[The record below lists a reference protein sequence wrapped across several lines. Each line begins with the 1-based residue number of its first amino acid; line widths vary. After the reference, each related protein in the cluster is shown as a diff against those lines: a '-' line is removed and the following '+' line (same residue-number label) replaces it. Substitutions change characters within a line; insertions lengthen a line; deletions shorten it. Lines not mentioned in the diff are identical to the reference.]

1 MAVDGDGWELVVEE
15 AGLALLLLVLV
26 ALVLLVILEL
36 LLVLSKSASFLLL
49 VVLESLLL
57 FPPLSFMSGLEFNS
71 MATFLSAIGVVH
83 IRIGTNIYHIFD
95 KYIAPLEISQREVG
109 SVEFQED
116 RFDTIKLPIN
126 PARLCMQI
134 LGDS

>member
-15 AGLALLLLVLV
+15 AGLVLLLLVLV

-57 FPPLSFMSGLEFNS
+57 FPPLSFMSGLEFTS
-71 MATFLSAIGVVH
+71 MAAFLSAIGVVH
-83 IRIGTNIYHIFD
+83 IRIGTNIYHIFV
-95 KYIAPLEISQREVG
+95 KYIALVDTSVIS
-109 SVEFQED
+109 
-116 RFDTIKLPIN
+116 L
-126 PARLCMQI
+126 
-134 LGDS
+134 